1 MSGRRRM
8 AKNCLLFCSIL
19 ILSGCKF
26 TSDTIIRTNIEPC
39 PPKAITLMCP
49 PTPVKDIQLGERL
62 DRWEE
67 REECLLEWLALWRSG
82 WGVCDAEL

>member
-8 AKNCLLFCSIL
+8 VKNCLLFCSIL
-19 ILSGCKF
+19 ILVGCG
-26 TSDTIIRTNIEPC
+26 SSNVLIRTEIQSC

-49 PTPVKDIQLGERL
+49 STPVKDIQLGERL